1 MVTLVKNS
9 SDKMIKCFLSTLL
22 FLSLSTLLAQEK
34 YPQDYFESPLDI
46 PLILSGTFGELRS
59 NHFHAGID
67 IKTQR
72 RQGLPVYAIA
82 DGTVTRI
89 KISLWGYGK
98 ALYVAHPNGYTSV
111 YAHLQKFSP
120 EIEAYIKKEQYK
132 KQSYEIELFPKLGEL
147 SVTKKSIIAYTGNSG
162 GSSGPHLHFEIR
174 SSITEKPTNPLL
186 YGYDVRDATD
196 PAVIGLFGYPLSK
209 DAHVNGNQEKI
220 QLSFNRQAD
229 GSFLADKVSALGT
242 IGFGF
247 NGFDKQ
253 DMAPNKN
260 GVYSVRQTVNGKVY
274 SEYDFETFSFGE
286 TRYINTFIDYE
297 HFGKLRQRIQKCFK
311 ESSNRLGIYNTLYN
325 DGKINVQEGLSYS
338 VELLISDVK
347 GNDIKVIIP
356 VEGKSPTTLR
366 PKKILKTDMYVLANK
381 PNSFDLGG
389 AKVFFPV
396 NTFYKDFYIDLKK
409 GKDTVG
415 IHNKTAAVHR
425 NFTLTFDVSKYSEKE
440 RKQLFIAR
448 IDDDGDPQYTRTY
461 KRNGIFTARTRNLGS
476 YTLMKDTIPPTIH
489 PRNFKEKQWLKNYD
503 YLSLRITDDLSG
515 IKDYSATLNGTWI
528 LMEYEPK
535 TKTITYNFD
544 ERIANLTECN
554 LKVFVTDNVG
564 NSTTFES
571 TFFTK

>member
-325 DGKINVQEGLSYS
+325 DGKINVQ
-338 VELLISDVK
+338 D
-347 GNDIKVIIP
+347 
-356 VEGKSPTTLR
+356 
-366 PKKILKTDMYVLANK
+366 
-381 PNSFDLGG
+381 
-389 AKVFFPV
+389 FFPV

-448 IDDDGDPQYTRTY
+448 IDDDGDPHYTRTY

>member
-220 QLSFNRQAD
+220 QLSFNRQ
-229 GSFLADKVSALGT
+229 
-242 IGFGF
+242 
-247 NGFDKQ
+247 
-253 DMAPNKN
+253 
-260 GVYSVRQTVNGKVY
+260 
-274 SEYDFETFSFGE
+274 
-286 TRYINTFIDYE
+286 
-297 HFGKLRQRIQKCFK
+297 
-311 ESSNRLGIYNTLYN
+311 
-325 DGKINVQEGLSYS
+325 
-338 VELLISDVK
+338 
-347 GNDIKVIIP
+347 
-356 VEGKSPTTLR
+356 
-366 PKKILKTDMYVLANK
+366 
-381 PNSFDLGG
+381 
-389 AKVFFPV
+389 
-396 NTFYKDFYIDLKK
+396 
-409 GKDTVG
+409 
-415 IHNKTAAVHR
+415 
-425 NFTLTFDVSKYSEKE
+425 
-440 RKQLFIAR
+440 
-448 IDDDGDPQYTRTY
+448 
-461 KRNGIFTARTRNLGS
+461 
-476 YTLMKDTIPPTIH
+476 
-489 PRNFKEKQWLKNYD
+489 
-503 YLSLRITDDLSG
+503 
-515 IKDYSATLNGTWI
+515 
-528 LMEYEPK
+528 
-535 TKTITYNFD
+535 
-544 ERIANLTECN
+544 
-554 LKVFVTDNVG
+554 
-564 NSTTFES
+564 
-571 TFFTK
+571 